1 LETGQHGHRS
11 VSGGLLGAGVVVVIV
26 GLLVLAMPV
35 RFPGGWAGFI
45 LDASAAPPAPF
56 SLGIEID
63 PARGTISIPGTWP
76 VDAAHSRFSPPAD
89 FSIEI
94 AASGGG
100 PVDVVATD
108 PNGAVRLFEGVVV
121 GDDSDAAGGVRVEP
135 NSRQRLSFPVRD
147 QPVTVRISSAT
158 GRLSHLDLTAPVS
171 VHRVWLISVEG
182 VERYPSSLVL
192 ALVMVGLGG
201 GIIAS
206 AVRGPGWRGLSW
218 SLVAGSGLVAAIG
231 PGWCSEN
238 PLVDGDPDV
247 ATSAVRYLVLL
258 SLPLVASG
266 GFALGALNPTGRPK
280 LLMAIATIAMVPV
293 AAAIGLA
300 GYLIGYE
307 LVSEDAEGVGYVFAY
322 GLMLPTVAV
331 MAGAAW
337 MFGRV
342 WRTRG
347 AERNRGRKGGG
358 YRARTH
364 PPPPP
369 R

>member
-1 LETGQHGHRS
+1 
-11 VSGGLLGAGVVVVIV
+11 
-26 GLLVLAMPV
+26 
-35 RFPGGWAGFI
+35 
-45 LDASAAPPAPF
+45 
-56 SLGIEID
+56 
-63 PARGTISIPGTWP
+63 
-76 VDAAHSRFSPPAD
+76 
-89 FSIEI
+89 
-94 AASGGG
+94 
-100 PVDVVATD
+100 
-108 PNGAVRLFEGVVV
+108 
-121 GDDSDAAGGVRVEP
+121 
-135 NSRQRLSFPVRD
+135 
-147 QPVTVRISSAT
+147 
-158 GRLSHLDLTAPVS
+158 
-171 VHRVWLISVEG
+171 
-182 VERYPSSLVL
+182 
-192 ALVMVGLGG
+192 
-201 GIIAS
+201 
-206 AVRGPGWRGLSW
+206 
-218 SLVAGSGLVAAIG
+218 
-231 PGWCSEN
+231 
-238 PLVDGDPDV
+238 VDGDPDV

-293 AAAIGLA
+293 VAAIGLA

-347 AERNRGRKGGG
+347 AERNRGREGGG